1 MDSVVSQLL
10 RVIKS
15 SRARAYATRLG
26 LEARGEISHDN
37 YTIFAANKP
46 SSQKLDLALH
56 KRNLLVCCVD
66 YRVRPT
72 GRVRRSW
79 ELDYFMLLNNMRLP
93 YGIVAFEF
101 DLPDEIGSFKTI
113 VYCCKLDWYE
123 IKMVL
128 IDLVQRLIIAVQ
140 KQRGWIKEAG
150 LQFASDYPKINLIA
164 FLF

>member
-37 YTIFAANKP
+37 YDFC
-46 SSQKLDLALH
+46 QKLDLVLH

-128 IDLVQRLIIAVQ
+128 IDLVQRLIIAIQ
-140 KQRGWIKEAG
+140 KQRGGWIVRVAICIR
-150 LQFASDYPKINLIA
+150 LSQN
-164 FLF
+164 